1 MKHDPTSKENLW
13 DVLLKSMPGI
23 TLSQLAVLRTL
34 VESMPGRVKT
44 ILKSK
49 GGHTKY

>member
-13 DVLLKSMPGI
+13 DVLNQCWNNLKPAI
-23 TLSQLAVLRTL
+23 LRTL
-34 VESMPGRVKT
+34 VESIPGRVKA

-49 GGHTKY
+49 GGHTKC